1 MKKKN
6 VTFISFSV
14 FLISVLLFLIS
25 NYSFSFDF
33 YQSLL
38 RPISAVVSSF
48 ILLFTYWLYYKLGY
62 FNNIL
67 KPPRLKGLRKEQI
80 FTNFAFLSSFW
91 VLLHSLIEDLF
102 STEGLTTLIVLVI
115 FIFGFGTILHLVQRK
130 K

>member
-1 MKKKN
+1 MKKN
-6 VTFISFSV
+6 ITFISFSI
-14 FLISVLLFLIS
+14 FLISVLLLFIS

-62 FNNIL
+62 FENVL
-67 KPPRLKGLRKEQI
+67 KTPRLKGLRKEQVFI
-80 FTNFAFLSSFW
+80 NFAFFSSFW
-91 VLLHSLIEDLF
+91 VLLHSLIKDLF
-102 STEGLTTLIVLVI
+102 SAEGLSTLVVFVI
-115 FIFGFGTILHLVQRK
+115 FIFGFGIILHLVQRK